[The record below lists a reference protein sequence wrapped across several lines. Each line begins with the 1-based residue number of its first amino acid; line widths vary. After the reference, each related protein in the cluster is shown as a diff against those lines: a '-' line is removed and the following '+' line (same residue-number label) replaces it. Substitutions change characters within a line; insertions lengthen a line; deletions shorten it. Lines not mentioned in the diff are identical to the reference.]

1 MATALYIMGDRD
13 LVVAIGGM
21 DKLLQALKQLL
32 PQIHDAIVLP
42 GCGHLTEQER
52 PV

>member
-1 MATALYIMGDRD
+1 LAGAKVMATALYIMGDRD

-32 PQIHDAIVLP
+32 PPDP
-42 GCGHLTEQER
+42 
-52 PV
+52 